1 MSKQKPMEIIHPPN
15 TLKVKVGG
23 STEGPDMDAI
33 KRAEEALAELQGE
46 MGGWLLEELDRL
58 HAAQAAFASDPS
70 STETK
75 AGLYSV
81 AHDLKGLG
89 ATYGFPLVGRI
100 SGSLCILI
108 SGHGGNNPIPGSLV
122 DAHINAI
129 KVIVRDEVK
138 EADDAIGSA
147 LASELEVQVTSAL
160 AAIN

>member
-1 MSKQKPMEIIHPPN
+1 MEIIHPPN

-58 HAAQAAFASDPS
+58 HAAHTVLSKDPS
-70 STETK
+70 SADAK

-81 AHDLKGLG
+81 VHDLKGLG

-100 SGSLCILI
+100 SGSICVLL
-108 SGHGGNNPIPGSLV
+108 SGHGDNNPLPGSLI

-138 EADDAIGSA
+138 DADDATGSA
-147 LASELEVQVTSAL
+147 LASELEALVTNAL